1 MNWNDIPTIKDRVPH
16 RMAKLT
22 HNQVRYIR
30 EQLEQGV
37 KQDALAHEFNV
48 CHATIS
54 KIKLGKSFRRVL

>member
-1 MNWNDIPTIKDRVPH
+1 
-16 RMAKLT
+16 MAKLT
-22 HNQVRYIR
+22 HYQVRYIR

-48 CHATIS
+48 CHGTIS